1 MHVIIASDCA
11 NLTLS
16 RPRPHAHEAAKRGP
30 CQASRSSDPSFQKS
44 RPTQSIPNINAMIH
58 QLAKGRFICH
68 SCRVTFVTHSNRN
81 ISTHLSKN
89 LPQNQGKLR
98 SARNVPT
105 HPARTRFA
113 PSPTGNLHLGSL
125 RTALYNYLIARR
137 TGGQFILRIE
147 DTDAV
152 RSHGIFLSL
161 TRPDNIRK
169 GQYLER
175 KSEYTKI

>member
-1 MHVIIASDCA
+1 
-11 NLTLS
+11 
-16 RPRPHAHEAAKRGP
+16 
-30 CQASRSSDPSFQKS
+30 
-44 RPTQSIPNINAMIH
+44 MIH
-58 QLAKGRFICH
+58 QLAKGRFVCH
-68 SCRVTFVTHSNRN
+68 SCRVTLLTRSNRN
-81 ISTHLSKN
+81 LSTHLPKN
-89 LPQNQGKLR
+89 LTKNQGKLPG
-98 SARNVPT
+98 ARNVPT

-152 RSHGIFLSL
+152 RNHSIFLAL
-161 TRPDNIRK
+161 ARPDNIRK